1 MAKVSKPIA
10 SPAKKEM
17 DRWEIESAL
26 STLKRADEIRKN
38 PSMMGQVQKLAQEQI
53 KALGGFVTPSKA
65 PARTLVKPP
74 VRTLKRK

>member
-1 MAKVSKPIA
+1 MKLIA
-10 SPAKKEM
+10 LLLATA
-17 DRWEIESAL
+17 AL
-26 STLKRADEIRKN
+26 TGCATVNDLS
-38 PSMMGQVQKLAQEQI
+38 